1 MVKLT
6 QRGPVTFLE
15 SEELSQFPSILH
27 GFCTRIGGVSGGPYA
42 TLNVSPR
49 EGDPPEQVRMNWQR
63 LAAAFGIPCEQF
75 FVVNQVHGESFLVI
89 EDAASCHSLEDRQ
102 YDAIVT
108 DRPGVAIG
116 IKTADCAP
124 VLIFDRRRQA
134 IAAVHAG
141 WRGTAL
147 AIAAKA
153 VRVMGERFSSRP
165 EDLLAVIGPSIG
177 ACCYEVDEPVFE
189 AHGPSRVRG
198 QGPQARAEKGALD
211 VRSAARQPDA
221 ARAGRRAP
229 GADIRC
235 RALHLLPKG
244 PVLFAPPGRG
254 NDGTAPELHP
264 AFAGEIALD
273 KGGGVGVNTGHLK
286 KALNDLPLSNPT
298 IRRTTR

>member
-6 QRGPVTFLE
+6 QRGPITFLE
-15 SEELSQFPSILH
+15 SEELSRFPSILH
-27 GFCTRIGGVSGGPYA
+27 GFCTRIGGVSGSPYA

-75 FVVNQVHGESFLVI
+75 FVVNQVHGEKFLII
-89 EDAASCHSLEDRQ
+89 EDAGSCHSLENRQ

-124 VLIFDRRRQA
+124 VLLFDKRRQA
-134 IAAVHAG
+134 IAAIHAG

-153 VRVMGERFSSRP
+153 VRVMGERFCTRP
-165 EDLLAVIGPSIG
+165 EDLLAVIGPINRALLLRG
-177 ACCYEVDEPVFE
+177 RRARLRG
-189 AHGPSRVRG
+189 HGPPRVRG
-198 QGPQARAEKGALD
+198 QGPQARAEKRALD
-211 VRSAARQPDA
+211 VRSAAGKPDA
-221 ARAGRRAP
+221 ARTGRRAP
-229 GADIRC
+229 GADIRR

-244 PVLFAPPGRG
+244 PLLFSPPGRG
-254 NDGTAPELHP
+254 KDGAAPEFHP

-273 KGGGVGVNTGHLK
+273 KGGRVGVNTGHLK
-286 KALNDLPLSNPT
+286 KDLNDLPLSNPT
-298 IRRTTR
+298 VRRTTR